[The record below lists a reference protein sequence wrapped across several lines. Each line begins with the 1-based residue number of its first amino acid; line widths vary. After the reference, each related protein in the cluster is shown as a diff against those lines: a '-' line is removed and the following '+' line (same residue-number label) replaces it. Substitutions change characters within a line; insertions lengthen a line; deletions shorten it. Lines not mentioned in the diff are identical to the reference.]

1 MNKKLTQDNNKIS
14 NNKLNKNQ
22 IVNGYVK
29 KSSFIGQ
36 SDGTLRRRRIKNKYE
51 DILLEKNNYINI
63 IKNLNEKEFKNINI
77 SQKSD
82 KKEKEW
88 YKSSSSTLNKLID
101 NLNENKNNLRKKKLE
116 KSNSMINLKHQNRNK
131 RNTMYLI
138 DKNGDFCIE
147 FIYNKSNNKKNFSN
161 QNNYIID
168 ENTSL
173 VELEQIK
180 QRLESNILE
189 KKQQLHKKEKEKFI
203 NRKKQFPNEEF
214 QLNLKGEKDKK
225 NKNNFEESQKYNK
238 SIIYKSN
245 NFDNFFNLK
254 HKKIFRKN
262 HSLSNL
268 YKNNFVRF
276 FRNNNSDINLNSKKD
291 KKNLSNSN
299 IDLISNKSYIEKIKH
314 LINFTSLNTIDKF
327 YSSNSTNRKNYLL
340 KNKSLESKKKR
351 NVNNSYITDKYCD
364 KMVGMNILSLSSSKY
379 IKSLNEKNI
388 VPNQTNFYYNKILND
403 LGNHEKK
410 K

>member
-116 KSNSMINLKHQNRNK
+116 KSNSMINLKHPNRNK

-138 DKNGDFCIE
+138 DKNGDFCIV
-147 FIYNKSNNKKNFSN
+147 ILAIK
-161 QNNYIID
+161 II
-168 ENTSL
+168 
-173 VELEQIK
+173 
-180 QRLESNILE
+180 IL
-189 KKQQLHKKEKEKFI
+189 LM
-203 NRKKQFPNEEF
+203 
-214 QLNLKGEKDKK
+214 
-225 NKNNFEESQKYNK
+225 
-238 SIIYKSN
+238 
-245 NFDNFFNLK
+245 
-254 HKKIFRKN
+254 KI
-262 HSLSNL
+262 
-268 YKNNFVRF
+268 
-276 FRNNNSDINLNSKKD
+276 
-291 KKNLSNSN
+291 
-299 IDLISNKSYIEKIKH
+299 H
-314 LINFTSLNTIDKF
+314 L
-327 YSSNSTNRKNYLL
+327 
-340 KNKSLESKKKR
+340 
-351 NVNNSYITDKYCD
+351 
-364 KMVGMNILSLSSSKY
+364 
-379 IKSLNEKNI
+379 
-388 VPNQTNFYYNKILND
+388 
-403 LGNHEKK
+403 
-410 K
+410 